1 MLNII
6 VTLKCGLEVT
16 EGHWKWYSYLVRPWA
31 VQSLHW
37 WQTCTWSFW
46 NISPGSV
53 KDMSMIFWKFWRGTR
68 LKVSQS
74 ILTVLMKQV
83 ASSLHTRWNMK
94 ALSRSWHFHNSLAE
108 WTIETHTVQE
118 KDSPPSWAQN
128 QCDTYSGG
136 QNWEYIHIYIYI
148 TKIIYLFNIH
158 LQRLT
163 CSLSHSTL
171 CLKKWTPT
179 IYMT

>member
-118 KDSPPSWAQN
+118 RLTTLLSTKSVWYVFWWPELRIY
-128 QCDTYSGG
+128 TY
-136 QNWEYIHIYIYI
+136 IYIYI
-148 TKIIYLFNIH
+148 YNKNSLPIQYSPPKINL
-158 LQRLT
+158 
-163 CSLSHSTL
+163 
-171 CLKKWTPT
+171 
-179 IYMT
+179 